1 MRTAIVHEWLM
12 VYGGSEKCLESFT
25 NIWRDAD
32 IFVLF
37 DFVGES
43 ERKIILK
50 DRMPRTSFLQRFPG
64 IKKHYRKLLPLFPV
78 AIEQFDLSGY
88 DLIISSSHA
97 VAKGILTNSNQ
108 LHINYCHTP
117 MRYAWDLYYQYL
129 EGSNLKKGI
138 RGMLAKLFLHYIRIW
153 DVAASNRVDYFI
165 ANSNSISRRIQK
177 VYGRDSTVI
186 HPPVD
191 TEKFPCCSEKENYY
205 LTASRFVPYKKIDVI
220 VEAFSQMKDKRLI
233 VIGEGPDEFKIKA
246 AASDNIEFV
255 GYQSDRKLSMYM
267 QKAEAFVFAAEEDF
281 GIIAVEALSCGT
293 PVIAYNKGGI
303 TDTVTDGVTGIL
315 FSEQTPSSVKDAVLR
330 FEKNKDKFS
339 SADLHI
345 HAKKFDR
352 KNFEINI
359 KNFADNKCAEFF
371 NKKIISPASS
381 IK

>member
-1 MRTAIVHEWLM
+1 
-12 VYGGSEKCLESFT
+12 
-25 NIWRDAD
+25 
-32 IFVLF
+32 
-37 DFVGES
+37 
-43 ERKIILK
+43 
-50 DRMPRTSFLQRFPG
+50 
-64 IKKHYRKLLPLFPV
+64 
-78 AIEQFDLSGY
+78 
-88 DLIISSSHA
+88 
-97 VAKGILTNSNQ
+97 
-108 LHINYCHTP
+108 
-117 MRYAWDLYYQYL
+117 
-129 EGSNLKKGI
+129 
-138 RGMLAKLFLHYIRIW
+138 
-153 DVAASNRVDYFI
+153 
-165 ANSNSISRRIQK
+165 
-177 VYGRDSTVI
+177 
-186 HPPVD
+186 
-191 TEKFPCCSEKENYY
+191 
-205 LTASRFVPYKKIDVI
+205 
-220 VEAFSQMKDKRLI
+220 MKDKRLI